1 MKKLKMLLSSTGAK
15 LRNLGKVIVNG
26 TTVVIGGDYIRYK
39 SSILVFNNGAKL
51 NELRNIKVED
61 SSVKVLLNNYVTA
74 EGLSKSLMEEKV
86 IEGNFSN
93 IEIKAGL

>member
-1 MKKLKMLLSSTGAK
+1 MEMKKLKMMLSSTGAK

-39 SSILVFNNGAKL
+39 SSI
-51 NELRNIKVED
+51 
-61 SSVKVLLNNYVTA
+61 